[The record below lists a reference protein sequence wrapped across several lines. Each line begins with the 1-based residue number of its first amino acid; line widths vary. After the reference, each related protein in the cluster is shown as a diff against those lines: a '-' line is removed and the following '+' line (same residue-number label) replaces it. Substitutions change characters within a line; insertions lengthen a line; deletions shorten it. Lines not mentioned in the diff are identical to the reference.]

1 MGSTAE
7 VARIVRV
14 DETNARPFTRLAD
27 LNEEDGMDEATPQTW
42 LALSS
47 ALGLGLLIGLVRERS
62 PGRAHGIAGLRT
74 HALVALGAAVA
85 TSLGQPAMLVALAVT
100 GVLAAMGYRATRHD
114 DPGLTS
120 EVTLVV
126 TFLLGA
132 MAMRTP
138 ALATALAVVVAVLLY
153 AKQPLHELTRETF
166 SEREVFDGLL
176 LLASALVILPILP
189 DRPIGPFSAINLATI
204 WKLVVLVM
212 AVSALGHVVLRLVG
226 NRWGLAAAGFF
237 AGYVSSTAA
246 TIGFGQRAKETPAL
260 LRSAVAAA
268 LLANLASL
276 TLCVPILWAVS
287 PPLVRDL
294 LPELGA
300 IGAVLLAGGLLGLH
314 RGEDDAVKP
323 PTSESR
329 MFRFGQ
335 ALGFALLV
343 AALTFVAAALAAWI
357 GPRGAMAAA
366 AMSALAELHAAVAT
380 LANQFSR
387 GGLEAAEA
395 RWWMLALLAASL
407 TAKSVIAWVSG
418 GAAYGL
424 RVSAGLMA
432 ALAAGGAMV
441 AVF

>member
-1 MGSTAE
+1 MLMALDEAE
-7 VARIVRV
+7 R
-14 DETNARPFTRLAD
+14 
-27 LNEEDGMDEATPQTW
+27 MDEATPQTW

-85 TSLGQPAMLVALAVT
+85 ASLGQPVLLVALAVT
-100 GVLAAMGYRATRHD
+100 GLLAAMGYRATRHD

-132 MAMRTP
+132 LAMRVP
-138 ALATALAVVVAVLLY
+138 ALAAGLVVVVAVLLY
-153 AKQPLHELTRETF
+153 AKEPLHELTRETF

-176 LLASALVILPILP
+176 LLASALVILPLLP
-189 DRPIGPFSAINLATI
+189 DRPIGPFEAINLATI

-212 AVSALGHVVLRLVG
+212 AVSALGHVVLRVVG

-260 LRSAVAAA
+260 MRSAVSAA
-268 LLANLASL
+268 LLSNLASL

-287 PPLVRDL
+287 PALVRDL
-294 LPELGA
+294 LPELGG
-300 IGAVLLAGGLLGLH
+300 IGAVLLAGGLLGL
-314 RGEDDAVKP
+314 RAGRDETVKP

-343 AALTFVAAALAAWI
+343 AGLTFVAAALAAWI

-366 AMSALAELHAAVAT
+366 AFSAAAELHAAVAT
-380 LANQFSR
+380 LANQFAR

-395 RWWMLALLAASL
+395 RWWMLALLSASL
-407 TAKSVIAWVSG
+407 IAKSVIAWVSG

-424 RVSAGLMA
+424 RVSAGLLI
-432 ALAAGGAMV
+432 ALAAGAAMV
-441 AVF
+441 WVF

>member
-1 MGSTAE
+1 MLTG
-7 VARIVRV
+7 
-14 DETNARPFTRLAD
+14 L
-27 LNEEDGMDEATPQTW
+27 EEGMDEATPETW

-62 PGRAHGIAGLRT
+62 HGRRAHAIAGLRT

-85 TSLGQPAMLVALAVT
+85 AWLGLPVLLVGL
-100 GVLAAMGYRATRHD
+100 GVVGALAAMAYHATRQD

-120 EVTLVV
+120 EVTLVL

-132 MAMRTP
+132 MAMRAP
-138 ALATALAVVVAVLLY
+138 ALATALAVVVAGLLY
-153 AKQPLHELTRETF
+153 AKQPLHELTRDTF

-189 DRPIGPFSAINLATI
+189 DRPIGPFDAINLATI

-212 AVSALGHVVLRLVG
+212 AVSALGHVVLRVVG

-287 PPLVRDL
+287 PALVRDL
-294 LPELGA
+294 LPELCA
-300 IGAVLLAGGLLGLH
+300 IGGVLLAGGVLGL
-314 RGEDDAVKP
+314 RAGREESVKP

-343 AALTFVAAALAAWI
+343 GVLTFVAAALATWI

-366 AMSALAELHAAVAT
+366 ALSAVAELHAAVAT

-407 TAKSVIAWVSG
+407 IAKSVIAWVSG
-418 GAAYGL
+418 GAAYGM
-424 RVSAGLMA
+424 RVSAGLLA
-432 ALAAGGAMV
+432 ALAAGAALV
-441 AVF
+441 VF

>member
-1 MGSTAE
+1 MLTVGDRNDAM
-7 VARIVRV
+7 
-14 DETNARPFTRLAD
+14 DET
-27 LNEEDGMDEATPQTW
+27 TPETW

-47 ALGLGLLIGLVRERS
+47 ALGLGLLIGLVRERR
-62 PGRAHGIAGLRT
+62 PGRAHAIAGLRT
-74 HALVALGAAVA
+74 HALVALAAAVA
-85 TSLGQPAMLVALAVT
+85 MSLGVPVLLVALALT
-100 GVLAAMGYRATRHD
+100 GLLAAMGYRATSAD

-120 EVTLVV
+120 EVTLVL

-138 ALATALAVVVAVLLY
+138 ALATGLAVVVAVLLY
-153 AKQPLHELTRETF
+153 AKEPLHELTRETF

-189 DRPIGPFSAINLATI
+189 DRPIGPYQAINLATI

-212 AVSALGHVVLRLVG
+212 AVSALGHVVLRVIG

-246 TIGFGQRAKETPAL
+246 TIGFGQRAKETPQL

-268 LLANLASL
+268 LLSNLASL

-314 RGEDDAVKP
+314 RSEDDAVKP

-335 ALGFALLV
+335 ALGFAVLV
-343 AALTFVAAALAAWI
+343 AALTFIAAALAAWI

-366 AMSALAELHAAVAT
+366 AMSAMAELHAAVAT

-387 GGLEAAEA
+387 GGLEASEA
-395 RWWMLALLAASL
+395 RWWMLALLGASL
-407 TAKSVIAWVSG
+407 VAKSVIAWVSG
-418 GAAYGL
+418 GAAYGM

>member
-1 MGSTAE
+1 MG
-7 VARIVRV
+7 
-14 DETNARPFTRLAD
+14 ET
-27 LNEEDGMDEATPQTW
+27 TPAIW

-62 PGRAHGIAGLRT
+62 PGRGHRIAGLRT
-74 HALVALGAAVA
+74 HALVALAAAVA
-85 TSLGQPAMLVALAVT
+85 AWLGLSAVLVGL
-100 GVLAAMGYRATRHD
+100 GVIGGLAAMAYWATHRD

-120 EVTLVV
+120 EITLVL

-132 MAMRTP
+132 MAMRLP
-138 ALATALAVVVAVLLY
+138 ALATGLAVVVAVLLY
-153 AKQPLHELTRETF
+153 AKEPLHRLTRSTF

-176 LLASALVILPILP
+176 LLAAALVVLPILP
-189 DRPIGPFSAINLATI
+189 DRPVGPFEAINLATI

-212 AVSALGHVVLRLVG
+212 AVSALGHIVLRLVG

-268 LLANLASL
+268 LLSNLASL

-287 PPLVRDL
+287 PPLVADL
-294 LPELGA
+294 LPELCV

-314 RGEDDAVKP
+314 LGEDDAVVP

-343 AALTFVAAALAAWI
+343 AVLTFVAAALAAWI

-366 AMSALAELHAAVAT
+366 ALSAMAELHAAVAT
-380 LANQFSR
+380 LAAQFSR

-407 TAKSVIAWVSG
+407 VAKSAIAWVSG
-418 GAAYGL
+418 GNAYGL
-424 RVSAGLMA
+424 RVSAGLLT
-432 ALAAGGAMV
+432 ALAAGATL
-441 AVF
+441 VFLT

>member
-1 MGSTAE
+1 MLA
-7 VARIVRV
+7 AL
-14 DETNARPFTRLAD
+14 DEEGR
-27 LNEEDGMDEATPQTW
+27 MDEATPGTW

-85 TSLGQPAMLVALAVT
+85 ASLGQPVVLVALAVT
-100 GVLAAMGYRATRHD
+100 GLLAAMGYRATRRD

-132 MAMRTP
+132 LAMRTP

-153 AKQPLHELTRETF
+153 AKQPLHELTRDTF

-189 DRPIGPFSAINLATI
+189 DRPIGPFDAINLATI
-204 WKLVVLVM
+204 WTLVVLVM
-212 AVSALGHVVLRLVG
+212 AVSALGHIVLRLVG

-268 LLANLASL
+268 LLSNLASL
-276 TLCVPILWAVS
+276 TLCVPILWTVS

-300 IGAVLLAGGLLGLH
+300 IGSVLLAGGLLGLH
-314 RGEDDAVKP
+314 RSEDDAVKP

-366 AMSALAELHAAVAT
+366 AMSAMAELHAAVAT
-380 LANQFSR
+380 LATQFAR
-387 GGLEAAEA
+387 GGLAADEA

-407 TAKSVIAWVSG
+407 IAKSVIAWVSG
-418 GAAYGL
+418 GAAYGM

-432 ALAAGGAMV
+432 ALAAGAAMV
-441 AVF
+441 WVF

>member
-1 MGSTAE
+1 
-7 VARIVRV
+7 
-14 DETNARPFTRLAD
+14 
-27 LNEEDGMDEATPQTW
+27 MDEATPETW

-62 PGRAHGIAGLRT
+62 HGRRAHAIAGLRT

-85 TSLGQPAMLVALAVT
+85 AWQGLPVLLVGLGVVGA
-100 GVLAAMGYRATRHD
+100 LAAMAYHATRQD

-120 EVTLVV
+120 EVTLVL

-132 MAMRTP
+132 MAMRAP

-153 AKQPLHELTRETF
+153 AKQPLHELTRDTF

-189 DRPIGPFSAINLATI
+189 DRPIGPFDAINLATI

-212 AVSALGHVVLRLVG
+212 AVSALGHVVLRVVG

-260 LRSAVAAA
+260 LRSTVAAA

-287 PPLVRDL
+287 PALVRDL
-294 LPELGA
+294 LPELCA
-300 IGAVLLAGGLLGLH
+300 IGGVLLAGGVLGL
-314 RGEDDAVKP
+314 RAGREESVKP

-343 AALTFVAAALAAWI
+343 GVLTFVAAALATWI

-366 AMSALAELHAAVAT
+366 ALSAVAELHAAVAT

-407 TAKSVIAWVSG
+407 ISKSVIAWVSG
-418 GAAYGL
+418 GAAYGM
-424 RVSAGLMA
+424 RVSAGLLV
-432 ALAAGGAMV
+432 ALAAGAAMV
-441 AVF
+441 VF

>member
-1 MGSTAE
+1 
-7 VARIVRV
+7 
-14 DETNARPFTRLAD
+14 
-27 LNEEDGMDEATPQTW
+27 MDEASPGTW

-62 PGRAHGIAGLRT
+62 PGRGHRIAGLRT
-74 HALVALGAAVA
+74 HALLALGAAVA
-85 TSLGQPAMLVALAVT
+85 AALGLPVLLVGLGVT
-100 GVLAAMGYRATRHD
+100 GLLAAMAYHATQRD

-120 EVTLVV
+120 EITLVL

-132 MAMRTP
+132 LAMRLP
-138 ALATALAVVVAVLLY
+138 ALATGLAVVVAVLLY
-153 AKQPLHELTRETF
+153 AKEPLHRLTRNTL

-176 LLASALVILPILP
+176 LLASALVVLPILP
-189 DRPIGPFSAINLATI
+189 DRALGPFQAINPATI

-212 AVSALGHVVLRLVG
+212 AVSALGHVVLRVVG

-276 TLCVPILWAVS
+276 TLCVPVLWAVS
-287 PPLVRDL
+287 PALVRDL
-294 LPELGA
+294 LPELCA
-300 IGAVLLAGGLLGLH
+300 IGAVLLAGGLLGL
-314 RGEDDAVKP
+314 RAGREETVKP

-366 AMSALAELHAAVAT
+366 ALSAMAELHAAVAT
-380 LANQFSR
+380 LANQFAR
-387 GGLEAAEA
+387 GGLDVAEA

-407 TAKSVIAWVSG
+407 VAKSAVAWVSG
-418 GAAYGL
+418 GPAYGL
-424 RVSAGLMA
+424 RVSAGLLA
-432 ALAAGGAMV
+432 ALAAGA
-441 AVF
+441 ALVFLT